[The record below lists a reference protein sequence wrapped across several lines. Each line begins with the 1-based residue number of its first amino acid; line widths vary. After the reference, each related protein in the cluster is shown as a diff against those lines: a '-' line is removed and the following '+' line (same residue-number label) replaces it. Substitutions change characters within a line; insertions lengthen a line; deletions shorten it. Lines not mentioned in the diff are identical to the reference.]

1 MATERDNNMQWNR
14 RTALIATT
22 VALALGFASLGASAQ
37 TKLSIAASPVP
48 HAEILE
54 FVKPKLKAQGI
65 DLDIRVFN
73 DYVQPNLAVNDKEL
87 DANFFQ
93 HRPYL
98 DAFNKDRKT
107 DVVEVPNSGVH
118 IEPFG
123 VYSSKIKSLKELKSG
138 AQVAIPNDPSNSGRA
153 LALLATQG
161 LIKLKDPK
169 SIQATALDVVD
180 NPRKLRFREL
190 EAAQLPRSLPDVD
203 IALINTNY
211 ALEAKLNPG
220 KDALVLESGLNSAYA
235 NFIAVRKERVN
246 APEVQKLVAALR
258 SPEAKK
264 FIQDKFKGAV
274 IPAF

>member
-1 MATERDNNMQWNR
+1 M
-14 RTALIATT
+14 
-22 VALALGFASLGASAQ
+22 
-37 TKLSIAASPVP
+37 
-48 HAEILE
+48 
-54 FVKPKLKAQGI
+54 
-65 DLDIRVFN
+65 
-73 DYVQPNLAVNDKEL
+73 
-87 DANFFQ
+87 
-93 HRPYL
+93 
-98 DAFNKDRKT
+98 
-107 DVVEVPNSGVH
+107 
-118 IEPFG
+118 
-123 VYSSKIKSLKELKSG
+123 KSG

>member
-1 MATERDNNMQWNR
+1 MQWNR
-14 RTALIATT
+14 RNALRATT
-22 VALALGFASLGASAQ
+22 AALALGLASLGANAQ
-37 TKLSIAASPVP
+37 TRLSIAASPVP

-73 DYVQPNLAVNDKEL
+73 DYVQPNLAVNDREL

-107 DVVEVPNSGVH
+107 DVVEVPNSAVH

-123 VYSSKIKSLKELKSG
+123 IYSSKIKSLKELKSG
-138 AQVAIPNDPSNSGRA
+138 ALVAIPNDPSNSGRA
-153 LALLATQG
+153 LALLAQQG

-190 EAAQLPRSLPDVD
+190 EAAQLPRALPDVD

-220 KDALVLESGLNSAYA
+220 KDALALESGVNSAYG

-258 SPEAKK
+258 SADTKK
-264 FIQDKFKGAV
+264 FILDKYKGAV

>member
-1 MATERDNNMQWNR
+1 MQWNR

-22 VALALGFASLGASAQ
+22 VALALGSASLGASAQ

-65 DLDIRVFN
+65 DLDIRVFS

-118 IEPFG
+118 IKPFG